1 MVDRM
6 KIAHQMVEIMPLLM
20 RNMGSHM
27 RCHGGGLVPAH
38 LRLLGMLSRRT
49 YNLTE
54 LAEMQSV
61 TLATMSNSVAILVER
76 GLAERQP
83 AANDRRVV
91 QVCLT
96 ARGNA
101 VLEHIT
107 RSMEERFA
115 GRLEDL
121 AEEDLQAL
129 ENGLAVLMRVLVDE
143 NPQAAACEEM
153 DA

>member
-20 RNMGSHM
+20 RNMASQM

-76 GLAERQP
+76 GLAERHP

-96 ARGNA
+96 AHGNA

-107 RSMEERFA
+107 RAMEERFA

-129 ENGLAVLMRVLVDE
+129 ENGLAVLTQVLVDE
-143 NPQAAACEEM
+143 NPQAAACEEI